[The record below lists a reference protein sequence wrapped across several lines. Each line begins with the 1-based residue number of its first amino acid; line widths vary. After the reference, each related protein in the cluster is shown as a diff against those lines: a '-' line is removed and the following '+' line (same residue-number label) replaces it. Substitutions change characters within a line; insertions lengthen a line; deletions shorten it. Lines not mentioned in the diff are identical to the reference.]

1 MHRRMVAIVGA
12 LMLALAAV
20 AVVGAQES
28 SKPAEPAKKQV
39 ASGPRPVI
47 EIPKMRH
54 DFGEVYERPK
64 FEASFQVRNRGKAD
78 LVISDVKPGCGCTV
92 ANFDKTIPP
101 GGEGKIELVLD
112 GTRVHGEFTKTAQ
125 VLSNDP
131 EHPELTLT
139 IAGNKVAFLNIVPD
153 GVVYLQGRY
162 DEKVEK
168 SVTITSNEK
177 TPDFK
182 ITKVTSDIDDKIAY
196 DVKPGAAK
204 GEYILH
210 IEKKQEQ
217 AMSSS
222 YGTVTIHTNST
233 NAPETKLQVQ
243 VMTKG
248 NITVSPSSVNFG
260 NVAFAAK
267 DKQASPVTRT
277 IMVIKNSGEGL
288 DLKNL
293 KIDNPNFK
301 ATIAPVTP
309 GKQFKVEVTFQ
320 PPLKREASQR
330 EIGELIINTNDPREP
345 MVSVRLSARAM

>member
-1 MHRRMVAIVGA
+1 MHRRMVAIIGA
-12 LMLALAAV
+12 LSLALAAMT
-20 AVVGAQES
+20 AFGAQEAT
-28 SKPAEPAKKQV
+28 KPADPAKKPV
-39 ASGPRPVI
+39 ASGPRPII
-47 EIPKMRH
+47 EIPKMRQ

-64 FEASFQVRNRGKAD
+64 FEYTFAVRNRGKAD
-78 LVISDVKPGCGCTV
+78 LIISEVKPGCGCTV
-92 ANFDKTIPP
+92 ANFDKVIAP
-101 GGEGKIELVLD
+101 GAEGKIELVLD
-112 GTRVHGEFTKTAQ
+112 GTRVHGEFSKTAQ

-177 TPDFK
+177 QPDFK
-182 ITKVTSDIDDKIAY
+182 VTKVTSDIDDKISY

-204 GEYILH
+204 GEYVLH
-210 IEKKQEQ
+210 LEKKQEQ

-267 DKQASPVTRT
+267 DKQASPITRT
-277 IMVIKNSGEGL
+277 VMVIKNSGEGL
-288 DLKNL
+288 DLKDI

-320 PPLKREASQR
+320 PPLKRSPSQR